1 MADTDTTTA
10 PAPSPATERYPIRR
24 WAALWKE
31 LFGLAWHRMPGP
43 VVFYFAANTIV
54 LGCVAGT
61 ALALRWTIDATVRG
75 HAGSAALGAALAA
88 GAYAV
93 NVVLMDVVTTPIPL
107 IERPAICDLLPRV
120 LGDLAALE
128 TLDHLE
134 RGDVLDR
141 VMIVRRSPWMI
152 MAGFWSSV
160 GAVFALAQLGVTLL
174 LLGTVSPWLLLLLA
188 FAAVP
193 LWCDRRGSRAVAEAE
208 VATAETFRLQ
218 QQLFELST
226 KPGAGKEIRVAGSAP
241 EIVRRQAQAWQQTMN
256 GRARASAAAA
266 GWKFAGW
273 LVFTTGF
280 AAGLAIV
287 VEHSAHRTGGVGD
300 LVMAVTVA
308 ANLRNTL
315 HGAVTRTAGVA
326 QVSRFVEPLFWMR
339 DHLAEDRAG
348 RTGTLT
354 APRVLEDGITFH
366 DVGYAYAGTGRQALD
381 GISVHLPAGS
391 VVALVGEYGSG
402 KTTLVKVLAKFHR
415 PTGGRVT
422 VDGVDLAGLET
433 GSWRSRISAAFQ
445 DFGRFATTFGEN
457 VGLGDLPHL
466 DDRERVAAAVEQADA
481 GRVLRRLPD
490 GYDTL
495 LGRDV
500 GGLELSEGQWQKAA
514 LARASMRPDPLLFIL
529 DEPTAS
535 LDAPSEQEIFQRH
548 MARARELGAR
558 TGAVTVIVSHRFS
571 TVTGADLILVLD
583 RGRLAEAG
591 PHDELMALGGRYAD
605 LYGIQADAYTAPA
618 ATG

>member
-1 MADTDTTTA
+1 MADGTG
-10 PAPSPATERYPIRR
+10 APSPITAATHYPVRR

-31 LFGLAWHRMPGP
+31 LFGLAWHRMPGT
-43 VVFYFAANTIV
+43 VVFYFAANAVV
-54 LGCVAGT
+54 LASVAGS
-61 ALALRWTIDATVRG
+61 ALALRWTIDATIRG
-75 HAGSAALGAALAA
+75 DAGSAALAAVSAALA
-88 GAYAV
+88 YTLD
-93 NVVLMDVVTTPIPL
+93 VVLIDLVATPIPL
-107 IERPAICDLLPRV
+107 IEQPAICDLLPRV

-141 VMIVRRSPWMI
+141 VAIVRRSSWTI
-152 MAGFWSSV
+152 MAGFWSSI
-160 GAVFALAQLGVTLL
+160 GAVFALAQLGVTLV

-193 LWCDRRGSRAVAEAE
+193 LWCDRRGSRAVAEADL
-208 VATAETFRLQ
+208 ATAEAFRLQ
-218 QQLFELST
+218 QHLFELAT
-226 KPGAGKEIRVAGSAP
+226 KPAAGKEIRVAGSAA
-241 EIVRRQAQAWQQTMN
+241 EIVRLQEQAWRQTMD
-256 GRARASAAAA
+256 GRARAAALGAA
-266 GWKFAGW
+266 WKFAGW
-273 LVFTTGF
+273 LVFTAGF
-280 AAGLAIV
+280 AAGLALV
-287 VEHSAHRTGGVGD
+287 VDRTAHGAGSVGD

-308 ANLRNTL
+308 ANLRITL

-339 DHLAEDRAG
+339 DHLAEDRAR
-348 RTGTLT
+348 RTGTVV
-354 APRVLEDGITFH
+354 APPVLRDGITFH
-366 DVGYAYAGTGRQALD
+366 DVGYTYAGTDRRALD
-381 GISVHLPAGS
+381 GISVRLPAGS
-391 VVALVGEYGSG
+391 VVAVVGEYGSG
-402 KTTLVKVLAKFHR
+402 KTTLVKLLAKFYR
-415 PTGGRVT
+415 TDSGRVA
-422 VDGVDLAGLET
+422 VDGVDLADFET
-433 GSWRSRISAAFQ
+433 KAWRARISAAFQ

-466 DDRERVAAAVEQADA
+466 EDRGRVAAAVEQADA
-481 GRVLRRLPD
+481 ERVLRRLAD

-500 GGLELSEGQWQKAA
+500 GGLELSEGQWQKTA

-535 LDAPSEQEIFQRH
+535 LDAPSEQQIFQRH

-583 RGRLAEAG
+583 KGRLVEVGA
-591 PHDELMALGGRYAD
+591 HDELMALGGRYAD
-605 LYGIQADAYTAPA
+605 LYGIQADAYA
-618 ATG
+618 ATA